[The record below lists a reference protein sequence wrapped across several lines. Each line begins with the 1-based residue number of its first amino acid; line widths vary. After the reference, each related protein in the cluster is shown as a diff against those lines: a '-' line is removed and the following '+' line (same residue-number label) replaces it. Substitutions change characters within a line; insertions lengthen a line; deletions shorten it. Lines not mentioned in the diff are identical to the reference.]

1 MKKYYKF
8 IFNKL
13 FLLVFISFNFLSA
26 QDMSSTGDFDGDGIS
41 NYDDID
47 DDNDG
52 ILDIIECP
60 DNGYAIIPANQTNG
74 GTNWPGGTTSTIT
87 RYPSNLPSGITVE
100 NQQFNRNYSKPGTGL
115 NHSGSFTGPD
125 YNLSINGSGTIT
137 LIYVF
142 SNPVPV
148 DQLFMA
154 VGDVDHNA
162 GNTPQPRVDF
172 VINSTGGGTATRD
185 DFDFYNILG
194 VDEPHPFPD
203 GSVSNSTPGN
213 TSITNGWRFTFNV
226 SSSGNQNR
234 AIMLR
239 GKTQKTI
246 TRLEITFLFHEQTF
260 FHIGAFAYPKC
271 DQDNDGVP
279 NTFDLDSDGDG
290 CPDAVEAG
298 VVNYVGSAGMQSGI
312 VKNGSN
318 GSVTST
324 KTVVESVVSAP
335 YGTNGFASK
344 VENND
349 TFAAIY
355 KNANEYTY
363 SQAIDS
369 STSVCCSNF
378 TAGTLSGNQNICTG
392 STTTF
397 SSTQTGGT
405 WSSANIAIATVNST
419 TGVITGV
426 AAGTA
431 TITYSYDK
439 YNGPCPKTATRTVN
453 VTAAPNA
460 GTVSGNQNICVG
472 NTTTFSSTQTGGT
485 WSSANTAIATV
496 NSTTGIVTGVA
507 AGTATI
513 TYTVA
518 GTGGCANATAT
529 RTVNVTAAPNAGTVS
544 GNQNIC
550 VGNTTTFSSTQTGGT
565 WSSANT
571 AIATV
576 NSTTGIVT
584 GVAAGTTTITY
595 KVAGTGGCANATATR
610 TVNVTAAPNAG
621 TVSGNQNVCVGNTT
635 TFSSTQTGGTW
646 SSANTA
652 IATVNSTTGVIT
664 GVAAG
669 TATITYTVA
678 GTGGCANATAAR
690 TVNVTAAPNAG
701 TISGNQNICV
711 GNTTTFSSTQT
722 GGTWSSANTA
732 IATVNSTTGIV
743 TGVAAG
749 TATITYTVAG
759 TGGCANATATRTVNV
774 TAAPNAGT
782 VSGNQNICVGNT
794 TTFSSTQTGGTW
806 SSGNTAI
813 ATVNSTTGIVTGVA
827 AGTATI
833 TYTVAG
839 TGGCANATATRTVNV
854 TAAPNAGAMS
864 GNQNICVGNTTTFS
878 STQTGGTWSSANTA
892 IATVNSTTGVVTG
905 VAAGTATITYTV
917 AGTGGCANATATRTV
932 NVTAAP
938 NAGTISGN
946 QNVCVGNTTTFNST
960 QTGGTWS
967 SANTAIATVNS
978 TTGVVT
984 GVAAGT
990 ATITYTVAGT
1000 GGCANATAARTVII
1014 SSCNDTDGDN
1024 IIDAI
1029 DIDDDND
1036 GVLDAVEQNCIDTG
1050 QPLYKDYRP
1059 GTWSGSKASESYVS
1073 YTSSTGT
1080 YVAGYQDNGSDTFT
1094 FTLTDLNPDVVNT
1107 LKYRYYSLNP
1117 QNPDTNSVT
1126 LSINNVPLHT
1136 FTTVANQSNPSPLS
1150 IDHGYKTISFTPTSA
1165 TATVKIIWSTPVNGQ
1180 AGSDAQFSQFQ
1191 VNEETKIECTDI
1203 DTDNDGIPNRLDTD
1217 SDNDGCSD
1225 AREALVIDYI
1235 ITNGGTYSPGT
1246 LENPTHS
1253 SSAEVTVGNN
1263 TYGNYGNNGFY
1274 TAIESNNTQSAIYMG
1289 TYNYANATSSTV
1301 TACTMS
1307 CYKPAVTSGT
1317 ALSTPQGITSLHRAG
1332 VDADNWPMVRK
1343 GAWTALEAKTKGFV
1357 PNRLTI
1363 AQINLIPAG
1372 DLREGMMVYNISSD
1386 CLYINTDGTPTGWKC
1401 FNTQACPD

>member
-1 MKKYYKF
+1 MKHNNYYNYRNICFCKQTVINYFPIKKHKQMKKYYKF

-26 QDMSSTGDFDGDGIS
+26 QDMSSTGDFDGDGIN

-431 TITYSYDK
+431 TITYTVAGTGGCA
-439 YNGPCPKTATRTVN
+439 NATATRTVN

-496 NSTTGIVTGVA
+496 NSTTGVVTGVV

-621 TVSGNQNVCVGNTT
+621 TISGNQNICVGNTTTFSSTQTGGTWSSANTAIATVNSTTGIVTGVAAGTATITYKVAGTGGCANATATRTVNVTAAPNAGTVSGNQNVCVGNTT

-690 TVNVTAAPNAG
+690 TV
-701 TISGNQNICV
+701 
-711 GNTTTFSSTQT
+711 
-722 GGTWSSANTA
+722 
-732 IATVNSTTGIV
+732 
-743 TGVAAG
+743 
-749 TATITYTVAG
+749 
-759 TGGCANATATRTVNV
+759 
-774 TAAPNAGT
+774 
-782 VSGNQNICVGNT
+782 
-794 TTFSSTQTGGTW
+794 
-806 SSGNTAI
+806 
-813 ATVNSTTGIVTGVA
+813 
-827 AGTATI
+827 
-833 TYTVAG
+833 
-839 TGGCANATATRTVNV
+839 
-854 TAAPNAGAMS
+854 
-864 GNQNICVGNTTTFS
+864 
-878 STQTGGTWSSANTA
+878 
-892 IATVNSTTGVVTG
+892 
-905 VAAGTATITYTV
+905 
-917 AGTGGCANATATRTV
+917 
-932 NVTAAP
+932 
-938 NAGTISGN
+938 
-946 QNVCVGNTTTFNST
+946 
-960 QTGGTWS
+960 
-967 SANTAIATVNS
+967 
-978 TTGVVT
+978 
-984 GVAAGT
+984 
-990 ATITYTVAGT
+990 
-1000 GGCANATAARTVII
+1000 II

-1024 IIDAI
+1024 IIDVI

-1080 YVAGYQDNGSDTFT
+1080 YVAGYQDNGSETFT

-1150 IDHGYKTISFTPTSA
+1150 IDHGYKTVSFTPTSA
-1165 TATVKIIWSTPVNGQ
+1165 TATVKITWSTPVNGQ

-1253 SSAEVTVGNN
+1253 SSSSEVTVGNN